1 MTWLALLVLFAVK
14 SGTTRETLADRVYT
28 IPPADWRYV
37 DVTVRDPAVVECEF
51 HVVSGAPFVRIAL
64 VDQQGLAQWK
74 RGLRHDAMA
83 ATPLGAS
90 GQFLSPVRHM
100 GEYSVIVDNIEGRTP
115 VEVQLRVSLRFSGNN
130 AKQVGQLSTGRR
142 AAVIGISLALFL
154 AVVGY
159 SGRKLLAAWR

>member
-1 MTWLALLVLFAVK
+1 
-14 SGTTRETLADRVYT
+14 
-28 IPPADWRYV
+28 
-37 DVTVRDPAVVECEF
+37 
-51 HVVSGAPFVRIAL
+51 
-64 VDQQGLAQWK
+64 
-74 RGLRHDAMA
+74 
-83 ATPLGAS
+83 
-90 GQFLSPVRHM
+90 M